1 MTTMPQ
7 PEEAQR
13 LIEEH
18 ITTLGE
24 QKAQLER
31 ALGHLQ
37 GSAGGGRPGCRPRPG
52 RRGRQRP
59 AGPSTGNSGGGGER
73 APRGA
78 RRGEVIADLKANP
91 GGKAGE
97 VASRVGINPNHAQTI
112 LGNLVKQGVA
122 TKEGQQY
129 TWSPEGLRPLS
140 G

>member
-1 MTTMPQ
+1 MPQ

-31 ALGHLQ
+31 ALAHLN
-37 GSAGGGRPGCRPRPG
+37 GSAGGESQGNGRGKGARAGKAGQAAEG
-52 RRGRQRP
+52 RNG
-59 AGPSTGNSGGGGER
+59 AGGER

-91 GGKAGE
+91 GTKAGE

-122 TKEGQQY
+122 TKEGQEY
-129 TWSPEGLRPLS
+129 TLVAGKA
-140 G
+140 

>member
-1 MTTMPQ
+1 MPQ

-18 ITTLGE
+18 IATLGE

-31 ALGHLQ
+31 ALAHLN
-37 GSAGGGRPGCRPRPG
+37 GSTPAGTEGQA
-52 RRGRQRP
+52 RRGQG
-59 AGPSTGNSGGGGER
+59 AGAGRGLQTPTAGNGGNGDR

-78 RRGEVIADLKANP
+78 RRGEVIADLEAHPGSKA
-91 GGKAGE
+91 AE

-129 TWSPEGLRPLS
+129 TVTASKA
-140 G
+140 

>member
-1 MTTMPQ
+1 MPQ

-13 LIEEH
+13 LIQEH
-18 ITTLGE
+18 IDTLGE

-31 ALGHLQ
+31 ALAHLNGSSGNGQ
-37 GSAGGGRPGCRPRPG
+37 GKPRGQGAGAGKVRQAQNGGTAAGGD
-52 RRGRQRP
+52 
-59 AGPSTGNSGGGGER
+59 R

-78 RRGEVIADLKANP
+78 RRGEVIADLKSNP
-91 GGKAGE
+91 GAKAGE
-97 VASRVGINPNHAQTI
+97 VAKRVGINPTHAQTI

-129 TWSPEGLRPLS
+129 TLVAGK

>member
-1 MTTMPQ
+1 MPQ
-7 PEEAQR
+7 PDEAQR

-37 GSAGGGRPGCRPRPG
+37 GSASGEGQGGGRG
-52 RRGRQRP
+52 RGAGAAEGRQAQ
-59 AGPSTGNSGGGGER
+59 AGGNSGGGER

-91 GGKAGE
+91 GSKAGE
-97 VASRVGINPNHAQTI
+97 VATRVGINPNHAQTI

-129 TWSPEGLRPLS
+129 TLVGGKS
-140 G
+140 

>member
-1 MTTMPQ
+1 MPQ

-18 ITTLGE
+18 IATLGE

-31 ALGHLQ
+31 ALGHLKGSSVGEGQ
-37 GSAGGGRPGCRPRPG
+37 GAGRGQGARGGKGRQAQGGG
-52 RRGRQRP
+52 
-59 AGPSTGNSGGGGER
+59 NSGGGER

-78 RRGEVIADLKANP
+78 RRDEVIADLKTNP
-91 GGKAGE
+91 GAKAGE
-97 VASRVGINPNHAQTI
+97 VASRVGINPNHSQTI

-129 TWSPEGLRPLS
+129 TLIAGKA
-140 G
+140 

>member
-1 MTTMPQ
+1 V
-7 PEEAQR
+7 PEPDAAQQ

-18 ITTLGE
+18 IATLGD

-37 GSAGGGRPGCRPRPG
+37 GSAPAEGQGARRRPGAGAARRPQAQDG
-52 RRGRQRP
+52 
-59 AGPSTGNSGGGGER
+59 GNAAGGER

-91 GGKAGE
+91 GSKGGE

-129 TWSPEGLRPLS
+129 TLVAGRA
-140 G
+140 

>member
-1 MTTMPQ
+1 MPQ

-18 ITTLGE
+18 IATLGE

-31 ALGHLQ
+31 ALAHLN
-37 GSAGGGRPGCRPRPG
+37 GSAGGEGQDDRGNRG
-52 RRGRQRP
+52 AGGGSGRQAP
-59 AGPSTGNSGGGGER
+59 SGGNAGGAER

-78 RRGEVIADLKANP
+78 RRGEVIADLEAHP
-91 GGKAGE
+91 GSKAGE

-129 TWSPEGLRPLS
+129 TVAAGKA
-140 G
+140 

>member
-1 MTTMPQ
+1 MHQ

-31 ALGHLQ
+31 ALAHLN
-37 GSAGGGRPGCRPRPG
+37 GSAGGEGQGNS
-52 RRGRQRP
+52 RGRG
-59 AGPSTGNSGGGGER
+59 AGAGKGRQAAEGGNGTGGEK

-91 GGKAGE
+91 GTKAAE
-97 VASRVGINPNHAQTI
+97 VARRVGINPTHAQTI

-122 TKEGQQY
+122 TKEDQQY
-129 TWSPEGLRPLS
+129 TLVAGK

>member
-1 MTTMPQ
+1 MPQ

-18 ITTLGE
+18 ISTLGE

-37 GSAGGGRPGCRPRPG
+37 GSAGGEGQAAG
-52 RRGRQRP
+52 RGRG
-59 AGPSTGNSGGGGER
+59 AGVGKGRQAPNPGGGGGER

-91 GGKAGE
+91 GAKAGE

-112 LGNLVKQGVA
+112 LGNLLKQGVA
-122 TKEGQQY
+122 TKAGQQY
-129 TWSPEGLRPLS
+129 TLVAGKA
-140 G
+140 

>member
-1 MTTMPQ
+1 MPQ

-18 ITTLGE
+18 IATLGE

-31 ALGHLQ
+31 ALAHLNGSSGNGRSEPRGQ
-37 GSAGGGRPGCRPRPG
+37 GAGAGKGRHARNGGG
-52 RRGRQRP
+52 
-59 AGPSTGNSGGGGER
+59 AAGGER

-91 GGKAGE
+91 GSKAGE

-129 TWSPEGLRPLS
+129 TLVAGKS
-140 G
+140 

>member
-1 MTTMPQ
+1 MPQ

-18 ITTLGE
+18 IATLGE

-31 ALGHLQ
+31 ALGHLK
-37 GSAGGGRPGCRPRPG
+37 GSAGDEGQGN
-52 RRGRQRP
+52 RRAQGAGAGKGRQ
-59 AGPSTGNSGGGGER
+59 AQNSGNSGGGER

-91 GGKAGE
+91 GSKAGE
-97 VASRVGINPNHAQTI
+97 VASRVGINPTHAQTI

-129 TWSPEGLRPLS
+129 TLVAGNA
-140 G
+140 